1 MENPLAALQN
11 FASNLNLFKKKGE
24 SVLGVDIGSSSI
36 KIVQLRKRRG
46 AAVLETYGEIALGPY
61 ADSEIGRATNLSS
74 EKLSEALDDLSRE
87 ANVTT
92 KNAGISIPFSSSL
105 TALIQM
111 PALDK
116 ERLATMIPIEAR
128 KYIPV
133 PISEVALD
141 WFVIPDS
148 EARFIAGEEQKP
160 EGTGGTFG
168 KVNVLLV
175 AIHNDALEKYRR
187 IVAASKLES
196 AFFEIEIFSTIR
208 AVLDQGVA
216 PIMVLDVGAA
226 TTKLYIVEYGIV
238 RMSHIIN
245 RGGQDITLAI
255 SRSLGVPVKKAEE
268 MKREFGL
275 SERPENRAALE
286 STSLVLDHMLAEAN
300 RVAVGYQ
307 TRFNKNIATAVLTG
321 GGSALRGL
329 KERAAVALEREVVLA
344 DPFAKTEA
352 PAFIEGVLKD
362 VGPSF
367 SVAVGLALRK
377 LQELA

>member
-1 MENPLAALQN
+1 MQNPLAALQN

-24 SVLGVDIGSSSI
+24 SVLGIDIGTSSI
-36 KIVQLRKRRG
+36 KVVQLRKHRG
-46 AAVLETYGEIALGPY
+46 AVVLETYGEIALGPY
-61 ADSEIGRATNLSS
+61 ADSDIGRATNLSS
-74 EKLSEALDDLSRE
+74 DKLSEALDDLSRE

-92 KNAGISIPFSSSL
+92 KNAGLSIPFSSSL

-111 PALDK
+111 PALSK
-116 ERLATMIPIEAR
+116 KQLATMIPIEAR

-141 WFVIPDS
+141 WFVIPDN
-148 EARFIAGEEQKP
+148 EARFIEGTEQKP
-160 EGTGGTFG
+160 MVGDGFG

-175 AIHNDALEKYRR
+175 AIHNDVLEKYQRV
-187 IVAASKLES
+187 VAASKLES
-196 AFFEIEIFSTIR
+196 VFFEIEIFSAIR
-208 AVLDQGVA
+208 AVLNQGVA
-216 PIMVLDVGAA
+216 PVMVVDMGAA

-238 RMSHIIN
+238 RASHIIN

-255 SRSLGVPVKKAEE
+255 SRSLGVSMKKAEE

-275 SERPENRAALE
+275 AHSPENLAALQ
-286 STSLVLDHMLAEAN
+286 SVSPILDHLFAEVN
-300 RVAVGYQ
+300 RIAVGYQ
-307 TRFNKNIATAVLTG
+307 TRSNKNIATAVLTG
-321 GGSALRGL
+321 GGSTLRGL
-329 KERAAVALEREVVLA
+329 QEKAAESLEREVVLA
-344 DPFAKTEA
+344 DPFAKTET
-352 PAFIEGVLKD
+352 PAFIEGVLRE

>member
-11 FASNLNLFKKKGE
+11 FASNFNPFRKKEG
-24 SVLGVDIGSSSI
+24 SALGVDIGSSSI
-36 KIVQLRKRRG
+36 KIVQLRKQRG
-46 AAVLETYGEIALGPY
+46 VAVLETYGEIALGPY

-116 ERLATMIPIEAR
+116 DRLATMIPLEAR

-141 WFVIPDS
+141 WFIIPDS
-148 EARFIAGEEQKP
+148 EARFIENTEEKAP
-160 EGTGGTFG
+160 ADGNFG
-168 KVNVLLV
+168 KTNVLLV

-187 IVAASKLES
+187 IVLASKLES
-196 AFFEIEIFSTIR
+196 AFFEIEIFSAIR

-216 PIMVLDVGAA
+216 PVMVLDIGAA

-255 SRSLGVPVKKAEE
+255 SRSLGITVRKAEE

-275 SERPENRAALE
+275 TDRPENRAALE

-307 TRFNKNIATAVLTG
+307 TRFNKNIAKAVLTG

-329 KERAAVALEREVVLA
+329 KERATRALEREVILA
-344 DPFAKTEA
+344 DPFAKTET
-352 PAFIEGVLKD
+352 PAFIEEVLKD

-377 LQELA
+377 LQELG

>member
-36 KIVQLRKRRG
+36 KIVQLRKRHG
-46 AAVLETYGEIALGPY
+46 AAVLETYGEISLGPY

-105 TALIQM
+105 TTLIQM

-116 ERLATMIPIEAR
+116 ARLATMIPIEAR

-133 PISEVALD
+133 PVSEVALD
-141 WFVIPDS
+141 WFIIPDA
-148 EARFIAGEEQKP
+148 EARFIEGGERPEAGAAP
-160 EGTGGTFG
+160 S

-196 AFFEIEIFSTIR
+196 AFFEMEIFSAIR
-208 AVLDQGVA
+208 AVLDQGIA
-216 PIMVLDVGAA
+216 PVMVLDIGAA

-238 RMSHIIN
+238 RMSHIVN

-275 SERPENRAALE
+275 SDRPENRAALE
-286 STSLVLDHMLAEAN
+286 STALVLDHVLAEAN

-329 KERAAVALEREVVLA
+329 KERAAKALEREVVLA
-344 DPFAKTEA
+344 NPFTKTEA
-352 PAFIEGVLKD
+352 PAFIEDVLTD